1 MKRKIIFRGKT
12 IYNGKWVEG
21 YIYQEIPETYTT
33 YIMPSDLYNG
43 YEYEVPDLCGDDMY
57 RLQFE
62 KYYEVIPESVGQ
74 YTGLKDKNGVE
85 IYEGDIVAEEKRDEE
100 DNIYICEFDNTD
112 AKFVFCSPLDG
123 ESLEENN
130 FASDLKVIGNIY
142 QNPELLTTK

>member
-1 MKRKIIFRGKT
+1 MMANREIKFRAWDGEMMLDWLL
-12 IYNGKWVEG
+12 ICQSAFNRG
-21 YIYQEIPETYTT
+21 ETQ
-33 YIMPSDLYNG
+33 L
-43 YEYEVPDLCGDDMY
+43 MY
-57 RLQFE
+57 DVLTSPNFI
-62 KYYEVIPESVGQ
+62 KMQ

-142 QNPELLTTK
+142 QNPELL

>member
-1 MKRKIIFRGKT
+1 MKRKIRFRAWDGEEIYEIDGNSNVVLEYNDISGWNIIPNRHNYDGEYLAGET
-12 IYNGKWVEG
+12 I
-21 YIYQEIPETYTT
+21 
-33 YIMPSDLYNG
+33 
-43 YEYEVPDLCGDDMY
+43 GDFVLM
-57 RLQFE
+57 
-62 KYYEVIPESVGQ
+62 Q

>member
-1 MKRKIIFRGKT
+1 MKREIKFRGMG
-12 IYNGKWVEG
+12 IVDMHKWFTGHYTDGETGYHYITRPEG
-21 YIYQEIPETYTT
+21 YVWQ
-33 YIMPSDLYNG
+33 
-43 YEYEVPDLCGDDMY
+43 
-57 RLQFE
+57 
-62 KYYEVIPESVGQ
+62 VIPKTVGEF
-74 YTGLKDKNGVE
+74 TGLKDKNGVD